1 MPIDVSNPNGTM
13 RRDVAERFQ
22 ILNLLQAKENVKEMK
37 MEAYFV
43 TSMWLNDEKLS
54 EAWNSEVLVFDC
66 EDDPELEAAMTVIQS
81 RIGQK
86 RYEQITAPPE
96 IPEPVENPGI
106 MLPSESSQ
114 ELQ

>member
-22 ILNLLQAKENVKEMK
+22 ILNLLEANESVPKMR

-43 TSMWLNDEKLS
+43 TSIFLGDEKLS
-54 EAWNSEVLVFDC
+54 EAWNGQVLVFDC
-66 EDDPELEAAMTVIQS
+66 ENDPELEAAMVVIQT

-86 RYEQITAPPE
+86 RYAQITAPPE
-96 IPEPVENPGI
+96 IPEPVKNLEMIP
-106 MLPSESSQ
+106 PTESN
-114 ELQ
+114 

>member
-1 MPIDVSNPNGTM
+1 MAIDISNSNGTM

-22 ILNLLQAKENVKEMK
+22 ILNLLEAKEDVTKMR

-43 TSMWLNDEKLS
+43 TSIHLGEEKLS
-54 EAWNSEVLVFDC
+54 ETWNVQALIFDC
-66 EDDPELEAAMTVIQS
+66 ENDPELEAAMTIIQT

-96 IPEPVENPGI
+96 VPEPVENSG
-106 MLPSESSQ
+106 MLPPQVEQ
-114 ELQ
+114 A